1 LFIREGTFVL
11 TQNTD
16 NVRSTKDLTNR
27 FTLVAGLH
35 YDSQRSN
42 STFKLYSAAGNHISL
57 NDYNN
62 NSKIDLCLTQGCDY
76 VFNLLLSS
84 SAQVRSLAMN
94 VTYGGSAGLNEEIV
108 IDEITLHYA
117 GQTVTNQL
125 VNPVII
131 NGVTRVVIPIN
142 DVSKKHEKV
151 LEE

>member
-1 LFIREGTFVL
+1 
-11 TQNTD
+11 
-16 NVRSTKDLTNR
+16 
-27 FTLVAGLH
+27 
-35 YDSQRSN
+35 
-42 STFKLYSAAGNHISL
+42 
-57 NDYNN
+57 
-62 NSKIDLCLTQGCDY
+62 
-76 VFNLLLSS
+76 
-84 SAQVRSLAMN
+84 MN

-142 DVSKKHEKV
+142 DVSKKHEEV